1 MINISSLEGRIG
13 EFWWI
18 NAQPSSWIAGES
30 ILPGSKRR
38 FAFWGG
44 CGYGRVIRVRLKP
57 LPEEEVEP

>member
-1 MINISSLEGRIG
+1 MIQMSSLEGRIG

-18 NAQPSSWIAGES
+18 NAQPSEWIAGES

-44 CGYGRVIRVRLKP
+44 YGFGRHLKVRFDP
-57 LPEEEVEP
+57 MPNGEV